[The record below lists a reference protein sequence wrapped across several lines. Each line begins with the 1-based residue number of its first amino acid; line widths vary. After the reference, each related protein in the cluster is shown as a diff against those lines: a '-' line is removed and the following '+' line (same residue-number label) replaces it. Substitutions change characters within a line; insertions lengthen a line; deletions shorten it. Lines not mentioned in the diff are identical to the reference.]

1 MARFQLPLSG
11 DVTQTINPWTWVFS
25 PSASQ
30 FGFLNLKID
39 LGPSADPDIEAEVVR
54 DVASYGRQIGRIS
67 DVMAVLIETLDRQ
80 SLTSEQHKAVVA
92 FELLR
97 DEVEHV
103 KARHKGVPAVEAADV
118 SQAASA

>member
-25 PSASQ
+25 PAASQ
-30 FGFLNLKID
+30 FGLLNLKID

-54 DVASYGRQIGRIS
+54 DVASYGRQIGQIS
-67 DVMAVLIETLDRQ
+67 DAMAVLIEQLDRQ
-80 SLTSEQHKAVVA
+80 SLTPEQHKAIVA

-97 DEVEHV
+97 DEVENV
-103 KARHKGVPAVEAADV
+103 KARHKVTPAPEAARDMRAV
-118 SQAASA
+118 TA

>member
-25 PSASQ
+25 PQASQ
-30 FGFLNLKID
+30 FGLLNVTVD
-39 LGPSADPDIEAEVVR
+39 MGPSANPEIEAEVVR

-67 DVMAVLIETLDRQ
+67 DALMVVLESFDR
-80 SLTSEQHKAVVA
+80 SALTPVQMKAITA

-97 DEVEHV
+97 EDVESV
-103 KARHKGVPAVEAADV
+103 KARHRGGGDAIGDPGEG
-118 SQAASA
+118 